1 MRVTGAHD
9 DWTSDNHEHGST
21 SLKEYTL
28 DVAAGSTLEFDWLVS
43 SEASF
48 DWLTVTLDGVQ
59 ILRESGVKSGHF
71 SRTLETAGVY
81 TLVVIYSKDGS
92 ASNGDDLGR
101 IYNINLSG
109 STSSVQKVVVDETPL
124 ITSRTAVVTFR
135 RNDNGNELG
144 TLTVTQVGRHLYV
157 SHERIE
163 LSSDGGES
171 YAVTVDAA
179 GDYVISQSG
188 DWFTVNI
195 NGDNTFTVSAD
206 AYSESTDR
214 TGTVTIS
221 LTGLPDGESKSVTIE
236 VVQYAKDVDV
246 DVDGFEDEKEWN

>member
-1 MRVTGAHD
+1 MSH
-9 DWTSDNHEHGST
+9 
-21 SLKEYTL
+21 
-28 DVAAGSTLEFDWLVS
+28 S
-43 SEASF
+43 S
-48 DWLTVTLDGVQ
+48 
-59 ILRESGVKSGHF
+59 
-71 SRTLETAGVY
+71 
-81 TLVVIYSKDGS
+81 
-92 ASNGDDLGR
+92 
-101 IYNINLSG
+101 
-109 STSSVQKVVVDETPL
+109 
-124 ITSRTAVVTFR
+124 
-135 RNDNGNELG
+135 
-144 TLTVTQVGRHLYV
+144 
-157 SHERIE
+157 IE